1 MWVGGGKAEEGKD
14 SGKGMSK
21 GRGRGGD
28 PVRLK
33 CEMCTTEEGITWG
46 SEVSDRHSL
55 IPSKILTAKGS

>member
-1 MWVGGGKAEEGKD
+1 MGWGEEC
-14 SGKGMSK
+14 
-21 GRGRGGD
+21 D

-55 IPSKILTAKGS
+55 IPSKILTAKSS